1 MKPSCPK
8 SWGEIH
14 FFFGSKLLVSFT
26 CAVRD
31 APELQVSNMTALADQ
46 FEVFQVSGVY
56 ICLYSP
62 SSILFLMSAVFA
74 YPRDETNH
82 LIVIKSKEWKWRR
95 WWQKKEKEK
104 ESGNELKGKLPSG
117 IEYWKFRLCY
127 FGQKWYS
134 RDGFRV
140 RGRGALHSLIA
151 FFLVYQIEIGSVT
164 SVRLCKCQLH
174 GTHTK
179 R

>member
-1 MKPSCPK
+1 M
-8 SWGEIH
+8 
-14 FFFGSKLLVSFT
+14 SFT

-82 LIVIKSKEWKWRR
+82 LIVIKSKE
-95 WWQKKEKEK
+95 
-104 ESGNELKGKLPSG
+104 
-117 IEYWKFRLCY
+117 
-127 FGQKWYS
+127 
-134 RDGFRV
+134 
-140 RGRGALHSLIA
+140 
-151 FFLVYQIEIGSVT
+151 
-164 SVRLCKCQLH
+164 
-174 GTHTK
+174 
-179 R
+179 